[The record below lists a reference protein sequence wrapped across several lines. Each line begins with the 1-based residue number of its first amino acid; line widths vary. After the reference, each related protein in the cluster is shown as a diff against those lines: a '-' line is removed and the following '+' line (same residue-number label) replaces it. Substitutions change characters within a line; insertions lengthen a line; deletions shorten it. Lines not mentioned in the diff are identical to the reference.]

1 MTTDDLTAM
10 SRRGEE
16 DGHDRKWYPTVTRD
30 RRQLD
35 AMIRAANEAR
45 ARLQSDEAAFVPS
58 RFPVALIDV
67 DFD

>member
-1 MTTDDLTAM
+1 MTTADLTCMAV
-10 SRRGEE
+10 RGEE
-16 DGHDRKWYPTVTRD
+16 DGYPRTWFPTVTRD

-45 ARLQSDEAAFVPS
+45 ADMLAFEAAFVPS
-58 RFPVALIDV
+58 RHPVTLIDV